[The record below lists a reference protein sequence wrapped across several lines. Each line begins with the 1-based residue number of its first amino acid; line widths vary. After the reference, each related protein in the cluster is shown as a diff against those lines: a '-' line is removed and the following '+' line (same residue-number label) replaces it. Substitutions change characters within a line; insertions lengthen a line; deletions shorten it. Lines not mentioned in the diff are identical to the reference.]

1 MNDITI
7 KVYSNWI
14 QAHNL
19 NHYKKMSN
27 RIKKVPVVTSVS
39 RHIGIES
46 SLLLSK
52 NGFRTYAS
60 RRNLEKS
67 INTLKVADMENFL
80 LDRQGQQQQQQ
91 QHVFVQESR

>member
-1 MNDITI
+1 MNDITL

-14 QAHNL
+14 QTHNL

-46 SLLLSK
+46 SLLSK
-52 NGFRTYAS
+52 NGFQTYAS

-80 LDRQGQQQQQQ
+80 LDRQGQQQQ
-91 QHVFVQESR
+91 HVFVQESR

>member
-14 QAHNL
+14 QTHTL

-27 RIKKVPVVTSVS
+27 RIKKVPVVTGVS
-39 RHIGIES
+39 SDIGIES

-52 NGFRTYAS
+52 NGFQTYVS
-60 RRNLEKS
+60 MRNLEKS

-80 LDRQGQQQQQQ
+80 LDRQGQQQQ
-91 QHVFVQESR
+91 HDFVQESR

>member
-52 NGFRTYAS
+52 NGFQTYAS

-67 INTLKVADMENFL
+67 INTLKVADMIGKGNNNNNNTSLFKRV
-80 LDRQGQQQQQQ
+80 DNHDKKR
-91 QHVFVQESR
+91 

>member
-14 QAHNL
+14 QTHNL

-27 RIKKVPVVTSVS
+27 RIKKVPVITGVS

-46 SLLLSK
+46 SLLSK
-52 NGFRTYAS
+52 NGFQTYAS

-91 QHVFVQESR
+91 HVFVQESR

>member
-14 QAHNL
+14 ETHNL

-39 RHIGIES
+39 RYIGIES

-52 NGFRTYAS
+52 NGFQTHAS
-60 RRNLEKS
+60 KRNLEKS
-67 INTLKVADMENFL
+67 INTFKVADMENFL
-80 LDRQGQQQQQQ
+80 LDRQGQQQ
-91 QHVFVQESR
+91 HVFVQESR

>member
-1 MNDITI
+1 MIDITI

-14 QAHNL
+14 QTHTL

-27 RIKKVPVVTSVS
+27 RIKKVPVVTGVS
-39 RHIGIES
+39 SDIGIES

-52 NGFRTYAS
+52 NGFQNYVSMRD
-60 RRNLEKS
+60 LEKS

-80 LDRQGQQQQQQ
+80 LDRQGQQQQ
-91 QHVFVQESR
+91 HDFVQESR

>member
-1 MNDITI
+1 MDDITI

-14 QAHNL
+14 QTHTL

-27 RIKKVPVVTSVS
+27 HIKKVPVVTGVS
-39 RHIGIES
+39 SDIGIES

-52 NGFRTYAS
+52 NGFQTYAS

-67 INTLKVADMENFL
+67 INTLEVADMENFL
-80 LDRQGQQQQQQ
+80 LDRQGQQQQQ
-91 QHVFVQESR
+91 HDFVQESR